1 MSQSQKKSARNQNI
15 TKLKI
20 VESAEKLFWH
30 QGHKATSLDEIAKDA
45 GQSKGAFFHYFKSKG
60 DVTRLVLQKYAQEEL
75 FAPLEREF
83 AGADDLKPALLGWA
97 TYMYEAY
104 TKNQYQ
110 GGCLLGNMALELAD
124 QDEDLRG
131 EMAAIFLEWENRLVG
146 FIREYA
152 EPEELRMQDRQFARI
167 LMACLQG
174 ITMSIKV
181 HKDKNRAAREFRAM
195 GEMIEEL
202 FRD

>member
-1 MSQSQKKSARNQNI
+1 MRQSQKKQTKSQNL
-15 TKLKI
+15 TKPKI

-45 GQSKGAFFHYFKSKG
+45 GQSKGAFFHYFKCKG
-60 DVTRLVLQKYAQEEL
+60 DITRLVLQKYAQEEL

-83 AGADDLKPALLGWA
+83 SKTESLKSALMGWA
-97 TYMYEAY
+97 THMYKAY
-104 TKNQYQ
+104 SKNQYQ

-124 QDEDLRG
+124 QDDDLRAQ
-131 EMAAIFLEWENRLVG
+131 MAAIFLEWENRLVG
-146 FIREYA
+146 FIRESST
-152 EPEELRMQDRQFARI
+152 PHNLRMQDRQLARI

-202 FRD
+202 IIE